1 MPVGPAP
8 LKQLRQGSAAWK
20 YVTVSGP
27 GKASSLPSKGAT
39 AMSEPARRRSPS
51 PPRDTP
57 STVAWQSR
65 WNREARCRE
74 RGIEPQQ
81 RAYQS
86 PLGLATGAYKQGS
99 AASSSS
105 TDLYKTGHLVE
116 GSCTLKKQGRS
127 AALFWSASQLSRER
141 LVPWSRERRQSL
153 GSCPCR
159 GVYRFRG
166 RGIALVCLGWRWA
179 HLSHTGRAHCW
190 KPLMSAFE

>member
-1 MPVGPAP
+1 MLQFPALGRHHRFP
-8 LKQLRQGSAAWK
+8 QRARRQCQS
-20 YVTVSGP
+20 
-27 GKASSLPSKGAT
+27 
-39 AMSEPARRRSPS
+39 PARRRSPS

-141 LVPWSRERRQSL
+141 LATVESRAAPVAWLLSLPRCLSFSWSWYCSCLLGLAVGSSEPHRSGALLEAAYVGIRVTNLPSPPSL
-153 GSCPCR
+153 D
-159 GVYRFRG
+159 
-166 RGIALVCLGWRWA
+166 L
-179 HLSHTGRAHCW
+179 H
-190 KPLMSAFE
+190 K